1 MTFAQQLKQQGR
13 QESRYEIA
21 KSLLAEGLPL
31 DLVKKVTL
39 RFLTWIYL
47 N

>member
-21 KSLLAEGLPL
+21 KSFWQ
-31 DLVKKVTL
+31 KVCL
-39 RFLTWIYL
+39 
-47 N
+47 